1 MALMYLELNSDITF
15 HKQLVGA
22 TAAGAAPQIDTITSD
37 GKPEQAIM
45 VVTASA
51 AGSTIELEHSD
62 DGTTWSSLGSFTSD
76 VANDAD
82 IVIGNNLK
90 RYVRANATTVAA
102 TSNVSALIILTGYD
116 NVR

>member
-1 MALMYLELNSDITF
+1 MYLELNSDISF
-15 HKQLVGA
+15 HNQLVGA
-22 TAAGAAPQIDTITSD
+22 TAAGAATQIDTITSD
-37 GKPEQAIM
+37 GKPKQAIM
-45 VVTASA
+45 ICTASA
-51 AGSTIELEHSD
+51 SGSTIELEHSD

-102 TSNVSALIILTGYD
+102 TSHVDALILLVGYD
-116 NVR
+116 NIR